1 MGITDSGCSV
11 GVPQSRMGQMGGMGK
26 GYSAGR
32 QDCGSGG
39 SNSAGKQGRNNNLK
53 FKFYVQLHSLKS
65 TRSKDD
71 VIVSILSTASFVNVR
86 SLD

>member
-32 QDCGSGG
+32 QDCCGGG
-39 SNSAGKQGRNNNLK
+39 SDSAGKQGRNNNLELALRI
-53 FKFYVQLHSLKS
+53 YVLKGCDHIS
-65 TRSKDD
+65 YTWS
-71 VIVSILSTASFVNVR
+71 IVYF
-86 SLD
+86 